1 MHTVGYVIGGNV
13 GCETTLVAEN
23 ALQAA
28 ACGLQQSVVQQTQIA
43 AIETW

>member
-13 GCETTLVAEN
+13 GCETTHVAEN

-28 ACGLQQSVVQQTQIA
+28 PCGLQQSVMQQTQIA